1 MGWWVGAKSDPFRK
15 RTMKFLAL
23 AAVAVLLPAA
33 ANAQTPVRE
42 VSIPSGSE
50 TLSARVLDG
59 VGEGSR
65 PVIVLFTGFPA
76 GPNIPRVAN
85 ELQASGYTVVVPQY
99 RGTGSSGGAISVDG
113 SRVDGAAVV
122 SWLKA
127 GTLPNADPAK
137 IGLLG
142 VSYGGW
148 VAMQTAASDQ
158 SVRCVAALVPAD
170 MGVIAARWSTDAE
183 YRSAWKTDLDSFA
196 SDPTLARF
204 GPAGVDGFMSSA
216 VSSADG
222 NRLTTQVSALANRPI
237 FIAGGRHDP
246 AAPFQDH
253 YVPIVNALRS
263 AGAPFAALEFEGGH
277 NPSDAQA
284 AARSFIERSCF
295 PD

>member
-1 MGWWVGAKSDPFRK
+1 
-15 RTMKFLAL
+15 MKFLVP
-23 AAVAVLLPAA
+23 AAVAVAVAVLTPAA
-33 ANAQTPVRE
+33 TNAQTPVRE

-50 TLSARVLDG
+50 TLSASVLDG
-59 VGEGSR
+59 IGDGSR

-85 ELQASGYTVVVPQY
+85 ELQASGYTVVVPRY
-99 RGTGSSGGAISVDG
+99 RGTGASAGAISVDG
-113 SRVDGAAVV
+113 SRADGAAVV

-148 VAMQTAASDQ
+148 VALQTAASDQ

-183 YRSAWKTDLDSFA
+183 YLSAWKTDLDSFA
-196 SDPTLARF
+196 SDPAMARF

-216 VSSADG
+216 VASADS
-222 NRLTTQVSALANRPI
+222 NRLTTRAGDLASRPV
-237 FIAGGRHDP
+237 FIAGGRQDP

-284 AARSFIERSCF
+284 AARSFIERNCF